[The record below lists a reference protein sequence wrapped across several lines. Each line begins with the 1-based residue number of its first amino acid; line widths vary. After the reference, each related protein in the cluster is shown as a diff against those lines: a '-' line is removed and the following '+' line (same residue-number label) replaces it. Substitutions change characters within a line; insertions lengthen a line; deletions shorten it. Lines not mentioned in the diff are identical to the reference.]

1 MMRDVEFTS
10 EDGTRLRGVLHTPD
24 DGRSPAPGIVMAHG
38 FSGVKEQ
45 LDHYAALFAASG
57 FSVLLYDH
65 RSFGASGGFPRY
77 EVDPFRQISDWRDAI
92 TFALTQPEFDDSVTV
107 GVFGSSYAGGLAMVI
122 AACDHRVGTVVA
134 QIPNVSGHRNSPLLL
149 GEDGI
154 AEVRRR
160 SALDRAARLA
170 GGQPEMVPVFT
181 TVEGGFCALP
191 PAVDASYIDSVEQ
204 QSTWRNT
211 VTLRS
216 VEHLI
221 DFEPAGWVPHIAPKP
236 LLMIVGK
243 HDACTFV
250 EVQREVFATAGE
262 PKKLVEH
269 PGGHFDTYSTHFGVA
284 GYAARDWFVEHMP
297 VRQTA
302 SA

>member
-1 MMRDVEFTS
+1 MKAHVEFTT

-24 DGRSPAPGIVMAHG
+24 GQSCNPGIVMAHG

-65 RSFGASGGFPRY
+65 RSFGTSDGSPRY
-77 EVDPFRQISDWRDAI
+77 EVDPFKQISDWRDAI
-92 TFALTQPEFDDSVTV
+92 TFALNLPEFDHDVTV

-122 AACDHRVGTVVA
+122 AACDQRVGTVVA

-160 SALDRAARLA
+160 SAVDRATRLA
-170 GGQPEMVPVFT
+170 GGEAEMVPVFT
-181 TVEGGFCALP
+181 TLKGGFCALP
-191 PAVDASYIDSVEQ
+191 PAVDADYIKSVEQ
-204 QSTWRNT
+204 EGTWRNT

-216 VEHLI
+216 LEHLI
-221 DFEPAGWVPHIAPKP
+221 DFEPAGWVPYISPKP

-284 GYAARDWFVEHMP
+284 GHAARDWFVEHMP

-302 SA
+302 TA

>member
-1 MMRDVEFTS
+1 MKRDVEFTT

-24 DGRSPAPGIVMAHG
+24 GRSCAPGIVMAHG

-65 RSFGASGGFPRY
+65 RSFGTSDGSPRY
-77 EVDPFRQISDWRDAI
+77 EVDPFRQISDWQDAI
-92 TFALTQPEFDDSVTV
+92 TFALQQSEFDDSAPV

-149 GEDGI
+149 GVDGI
-154 AEVRRR
+154 AEARRR
-160 SALDRAARLA
+160 SAVDRAARLA
-170 GGQPEMVPVFT
+170 GGEPEMVPVFT
-181 TVEGGFCALP
+181 AVEGGFCALP
-191 PAVDASYIDSVEQ
+191 PAVDAAYIESVEQ
-204 QSTWRNT
+204 AGTWRNT

-297 VRQTA
+297 VRQTT

>member
-1 MMRDVEFTS
+1 MKRDVEFTT
-10 EDGTRLRGVLHTPD
+10 EDATALRGMLHAPEEEL
-24 DGRSPAPGIVMAHG
+24 PAPGIVMAHG

-45 LDHYAALFAASG
+45 LDHYAALFAAAG

-65 RSFGASGGFPRY
+65 RSFGTSDGSPRY
-77 EVDPFRQISDWRDAI
+77 EVDPYQQIADWQDAI
-92 TFALTQPEFDDSVTV
+92 TFALSQPEFDDSVTI

-122 AACDHRVGTVVA
+122 AACDQRVGTVVA

-160 SALDRAARLA
+160 SAVDRAARLA
-170 GGQPEMVPVFT
+170 GGEPEMVPVFT
-181 TVEGGFCALP
+181 TVQGGFCALP
-191 PAVDASYIDSVEQ
+191 PAVDGDYIASLEAAG
-204 QSTWRNT
+204 TWRNT

-216 VEHLI
+216 VEHLV
-221 DFEPAGWVPHIAPKP
+221 DFEPAGWVPFIAPKP
-236 LLMIVGK
+236 LLMIVGE
-243 HDACTFV
+243 HDECTFV
-250 EVQREVFATAGE
+250 EVQREIFATAGE

-284 GYAARDWFVEHMP
+284 GYAARDWFIKYMP
-297 VRQTA
+297 A
-302 SA
+302 SV

>member
-1 MMRDVEFTS
+1 MKRHVEFAT
-10 EDGTRLRGVLHTPD
+10 EDATVLRGVLHVPD
-24 DGRSPAPGIVMAHG
+24 GQPCAPGIVMAHG

-45 LDHYAALFAASG
+45 LDHYAALFAAAG

-65 RSFGASGGFPRY
+65 RSFGASDGSPRY
-77 EVDPFRQISDWRDAI
+77 EVDPFQQISDWQDAI
-92 TFALTQPEFDDSVTV
+92 TFALSLPEFDDDVSV

-122 AACDHRVGTVVA
+122 AACDQRVGTVVA

-160 SALDRAARLA
+160 SAVDRATRLA
-170 GGQPEMVPVFT
+170 GGAPEMVPVFT
-181 TVEGGFCALP
+181 TVEGHFCALP
-191 PAVDASYIDSVEQ
+191 PAVDADYIESIEREG
-204 QSTWRNT
+204 TWRNT

-216 VEHLI
+216 LEHLV
-221 DFEPAGWVPHIAPKP
+221 DFEPAGWVPYIAPKP

-250 EVQREVFATAGE
+250 EVQREVFATAGQ

-269 PGGHFDTYSTHFGVA
+269 PGGHFDTYSTHFAVA
-284 GYAARDWFVEHMP
+284 GHSARDWFVEHMP
-297 VRQTA
+297 ARQTA

>member
-1 MMRDVEFTS
+1 MKRDVEFTT
-10 EDGTRLRGVLHTPD
+10 EDATVLRGVLHTPE
-24 DGRSPAPGIVMAHG
+24 GRSCAPGIVMAHG

-45 LDHYAALFAASG
+45 LDHYAALFATAG

-65 RSFGASGGFPRY
+65 RSFGTSDGSPRY
-77 EVDPFRQISDWRDAI
+77 EVDPFQQICDWQDAI
-92 TFALTQPEFDDSVTV
+92 TFALSQPEFDDSVTI

-122 AACDHRVGTVVA
+122 AACDQRVGTVVA

-160 SALDRAARLA
+160 SAMDRATRLA

-181 TVEGGFCALP
+181 TDQGGFCALP
-191 PAVDASYIDSVEQ
+191 PAVDGEYIESLEAGG
-204 QSTWRNT
+204 TWRNT

-216 VEHLI
+216 LEHLV
-221 DFEPAGWVPHIAPKP
+221 DFEPAGWVPFIAPKP
-236 LLMIVGK
+236 LLMIVGM

-269 PGGHFDTYSTHFGVA
+269 PGGHFDTYSTHFSVA
-284 GYAARDWFVEHMP
+284 GYAARDWFVEHAP
-297 VRQTA
+297 VKQAA
-302 SA
+302 SV